1 MFGGNNAKKV
11 EKGRKKWINKN
22 ARIWTDSIKY
32 EESIFFT
39 KRTKKLYESEDL
51 IKNIE
56 VENWRNI
63 LNNNTHKLWL
73 LIKRKIKEKTK
84 LFQVQKWRLSKEG
97 KVMRKYKNDWWV
109 DNIIQDVNS
118 PLVHEIR
125 RMRIGCSK
133 LRNHMNKRNLRECKN
148 CDMKVPET
156 NEHFFLVCPKYHLL
170 RTELK
175 NRIDDYLKNL
185 GMKFN
190 TINLLGMNEK
200 VMMSKRLK
208 KKK

>member
-1 MFGGNNAKKV
+1 MKRNEIFRYEGEVKYDPQFETGYPNVSMNTGNKGKYKSILYLKKRRKVFVGNNAKKV
-11 EKGRKKWINKN
+11 EKDRKKWINQN

-84 LFQVQKWRLSKEG
+84 LFQVHKWRLSKEG

-133 LRNHMNKRNLRECKN
+133 
-148 CDMKVPET
+148 
-156 NEHFFLVCPKYHLL
+156 
-170 RTELK
+170 
-175 NRIDDYLKNL
+175 
-185 GMKFN
+185 
-190 TINLLGMNEK
+190 
-200 VMMSKRLK
+200 K
-208 KKK
+208 KLYE